1 MAMFSRESL
10 EERERRTLAPYALFA
25 GDTRGRRHDE
35 PQDPLRT
42 DFQRDRDRVIHS
54 TAFRRLEYKTQV
66 FVYHEGDYYRTRLTH
81 SIEVSQIARSM
92 AATLGLNGD
101 FVEALAL
108 AHDLG
113 HPPFGHAGG
122 AVLQARMARHGG
134 FEHNVQGLRIVDRL
148 ENRYPGFRG
157 LNLTFELRE
166 AILKH
171 GPAAA
176 AGGLLEF
183 LPERPPFIETRL
195 VDAADSIAYCHHDI
209 DDGLRSG
216 ILDQEQLAAS
226 VPLVGSCQA
235 EARRA
240 WPRAD
245 ARQLR
250 MTTINNVVKRSIADL
265 VATSAE
271 RLVEAA
277 PGSAEEARQRGGLI
291 SFSEDMARRQAELQE
306 YLLHNF
312 YRHHRVV
319 RMMDKA
325 QRLLG
330 ALFDAYTGRPELLP
344 PLFQGWAEEEG
355 VPRTVCDYIAGM
367 TDRYA
372 EQDYRKLFDPSERA

>member
-1 MAMFSRESL
+1 MFSRESI
-10 EERERRTLAPYALFA
+10 EARERGTLAPYALLSC
-25 GDTRGRRHDE
+25 DTRGRRHDE
-35 PQDPLRT
+35 PQDPFRT
-42 DFQRDRDRVIHS
+42 AYQRDRDRIIHS

-66 FVYHEGDYYRTRLTH
+66 FVFHEGDYYRTRLTH

-122 AVLQARMARHGG
+122 AVLQARMAQHGG

-148 ENRYPGFRG
+148 ENRYPSFRG
-157 LNLTFELRE
+157 LNLTFEVRE

-176 AGGLLEF
+176 QGGAPEF
-183 LPERPPFIETRL
+183 LPEQPPFLETLL
-195 VDAADSIAYCHHDI
+195 VDVADSIAYCHHDV

-216 ILDQEQLAAS
+216 ILELEQLAAG
-226 VPLVGSCQA
+226 VPLAGRCLA
-235 EARRA
+235 DARRA

-250 MTTINNVVKRSIADL
+250 MAMINNVVKRSIADL
-265 VATSAE
+265 VTTSAR
-271 RLVEAA
+271 RLADPSLGGA
-277 PGSAEEARQRGGLI
+277 REARRRGGLI
-291 SFSEDMARRQAELQE
+291 AFSEEMARSQAELQE
-306 YLLHNF
+306 YLLRNF

-325 QRLLG
+325 QRLLE
-330 ALFDAYTGRPELLP
+330 ALFDAYTARPELLP
-344 PLFQGWAEEEG
+344 PMFQRWAEEEG
-355 VPRTVCDYIAGM
+355 VPRTVCDYLAGM

-372 EQDYRKLFDPSERA
+372 EQDYRQLFDPTERA